1 MLSLLQ
7 KGGKG
12 MYHRLYIEYL
22 YYFNVKQDYYECHE
36 VMEELWLN
44 EGRNRLLQALLQV
57 AVGLHHFRNGNLE
70 GAIHLFEAALAKS
83 TASWSGELGIDI
95 EKLFTETREYL
106 QKLYMY
112 EQTSFPFYPLHISI
126 IDPELKK
133 AVAVCIPK
141 GVLDEDKF

>member
-1 MLSLLQ
+1 ML
-7 KGGKG
+7 
-12 MYHRLYIEYL
+12 YHRLYIEYL

-57 AVGLHHFRNGNLE
+57 AVGLHHFRNGNVE

-83 TASWSGELGIDI
+83 KDTWSGNLGIDT

-106 QKLYMY
+106 KKLYAY
-112 EQTSFPFYPLHISI
+112 EQAPFSFYPLHISI
-126 IDPELKK
+126 LDPELTE
-133 AVAVCIPK
+133 AVTVCLPQ
-141 GVLDEDKF
+141 GVAEEDKF